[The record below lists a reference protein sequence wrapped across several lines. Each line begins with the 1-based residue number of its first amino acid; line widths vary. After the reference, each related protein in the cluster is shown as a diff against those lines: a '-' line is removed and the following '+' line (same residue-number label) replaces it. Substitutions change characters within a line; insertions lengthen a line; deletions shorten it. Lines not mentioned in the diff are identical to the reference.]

1 MTRHVKTMQDD
12 RARLRQYEKV
22 AAAFKGFRPAMEVR
36 IDLGALGQDI
46 AEVQGRIKQAFY
58 ADLFLMMAESDR
70 REITA
75 REIDERHEE
84 KMLMITNG
92 ILDTAAQGRALD
104 LGQISVYLKTRIASA
119 PSGVVKPVSPPAQN
133 NSPPPVDNQK

>member
-1 MTRHVKTMQDD
+1 MKST
-12 RARLRQYEKV
+12 L
-22 AAAFKGFRPAMEVR
+22 AATLLLLVPISAFAQEPPPHAVCPVPG
-36 IDLGALGQDI
+36 
-46 AEVQGRIKQAFY
+46 
-58 ADLFLMMAESDR
+58 ESCK
-70 REITA
+70 ILLLSPT
-75 REIDERHEE
+75 EE
-84 KMLMITNG
+84 KMLMIQNG